1 MEWLIEKLMNQSM
14 GSFMDESRFR
24 ISQKDETYQKDEH
37 DLGEI
42 EKKFIALN
50 LPEDHR
56 RVIEDYIACLQT
68 ADSRYADLS
77 YMAGIEDA
85 VSLLK
90 TLNLIKNNV

>member
-1 MEWLIEKLMNQSM
+1 MEWLIKKLMNQSM

-24 ISQKDETYQKDEH
+24 ISQRDEVYQKDEQ

-50 LPEDHR
+50 LSEDHR